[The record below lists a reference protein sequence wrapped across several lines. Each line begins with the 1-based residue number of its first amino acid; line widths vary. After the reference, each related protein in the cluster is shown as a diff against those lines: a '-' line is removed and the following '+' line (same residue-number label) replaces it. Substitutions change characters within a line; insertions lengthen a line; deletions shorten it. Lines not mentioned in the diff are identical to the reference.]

1 MKLLK
6 IMMMGVFLAGT
17 PVLLTACEDET
28 VFEENMEEAG
38 DEIENATD

>member
-6 IMMMGVFLAGT
+6 MMMMGVFLAGT

-28 VFEENMEEAG
+28 QLEESMEEAG